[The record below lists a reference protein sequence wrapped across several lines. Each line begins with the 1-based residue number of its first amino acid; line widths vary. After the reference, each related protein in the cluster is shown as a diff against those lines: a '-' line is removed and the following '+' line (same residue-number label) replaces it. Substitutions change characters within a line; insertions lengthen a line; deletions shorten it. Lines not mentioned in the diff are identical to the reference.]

1 MSKVLVIDDD
11 ESAIE
16 LMTAYLEEHVDEIR
30 GLTDSRQA
38 EQVFTDFQPDI
49 VVLDLHMPHVDGF
62 EVLRVLSSAR
72 TSLGFLPVI
81 VLTGDETHVARNTA
95 LILGADEF
103 LMKPVDRQ
111 EIVLRVRNLLRT
123 REVYVAAREGRAS
136 DL

>member
-1 MSKVLVIDDD
+1 V
-11 ESAIE
+11 E
-16 LMTAYLEEHVDEIR
+16 LITAYLEDHVDEIR
-30 GLTDSRQA
+30 GLTDPRQA
-38 EQVFTDFQPDI
+38 EQVFTEFQPDV
-49 VVLDLHMPHVDGF
+49 VVLDLHMPHMDGF
-62 EVLRVLSSAR
+62 EVLRTLRSAR

-123 REVYVAAREGRAS
+123 REVYVAAREGREA
-136 DL
+136 

>member
-1 MSKVLVIDDD
+1 MSKVLVIDD
-11 ESAIE
+11 EQVSVE
-16 LMTAYLEEHVDEIR
+16 LITAYLEDHVDEIR
-30 GLTDSRQA
+30 GLTDPRQA
-38 EQVFTDFQPDI
+38 EQVFTEFQPDV
-49 VVLDLHMPHVDGF
+49 VVLDLHMPHMDGF
-62 EVLRVLSSAR
+62 EVLRTLRSAR

-123 REVYVAAREGRAS
+123 REVYVAAREGREA
-136 DL
+136 

>member
-11 ESAIE
+11 QAGVE
-16 LMTAYLEEHVDEIR
+16 LITAFLAEHVDEIR
-30 GLTDSRQA
+30 GLTDPRQA
-38 EQVFTDFQPDI
+38 EQVFTEFQPD
-49 VVLDLHMPHVDGF
+49 VVILDLHMPHMDGF
-62 EVLRVLSSAR
+62 EVLRTLRSAR

-111 EIVLRVRNLLRT
+111 EIVLRVRNLLHT
-123 REVYVAAREGRAS
+123 RELFVAAREGRQ
-136 DL
+136 D